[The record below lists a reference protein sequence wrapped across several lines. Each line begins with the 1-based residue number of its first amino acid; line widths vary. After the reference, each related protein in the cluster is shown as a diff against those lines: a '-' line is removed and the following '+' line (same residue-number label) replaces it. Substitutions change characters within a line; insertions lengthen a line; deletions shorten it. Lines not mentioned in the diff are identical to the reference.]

1 VIRSWFLVLTCA
13 LATVAIAAEEPS
25 SPAAVS
31 ASSMKVAKGQMLV
44 GADGGRLAAVTRV
57 SPDGSPQIIMDGKL
71 ITVPIATVSMADGKL
86 KTSLTKSQVLA
97 LP

>member
-1 VIRSWFLVLTCA
+1 
-13 LATVAIAAEEPS
+13 
-25 SPAAVS
+25 
-31 ASSMKVAKGQMLV
+31 
-44 GADGGRLAAVTRV
+44 
-57 SPDGSPQIIMDGKL
+57 MDGKL